1 MDIAIKKIF
10 AQILFWVYDFLDL
23 LGDIF
28 RVFAGLDPISVS
40 NEGSSSDM
48 TLLEAFMQHTI
59 ASRILFGLMLVG
71 IIIAMVCG
79 GVRTVKNVVKVKA
92 GGEPHSHSATIG
104 QTFYAILAT
113 VGCVFFVLMFVGFSN
128 TLLKCVDKVTSVDG
142 NTRLSA
148 TLFDLSV
155 EWTYTLD
162 YDNPVEDYV
171 IKMDEYGNPV
181 VKTDADGNIVYKTD
195 NAGNYVDKDN
205 QPLAPNAPESERVPV
220 YEMTYTYYYPY
231 SSELSSGYWEKENGV
246 YYTAEDVRFNHGVDY
261 VFGVHGRLW
270 GYEYDQYAY
279 TREPIVRLES
289 FNIFTAYLVAIVVLV
304 SIIITCLSLG
314 KRVYDIVVLI
324 FMMPLV
330 CGTIPLDD
338 GARFKAWRETLMSK
352 VLLVFGAVL
361 AMNVFFQATPIISMI
376 DFSAISSNGLVQN
389 IVKMFIYMCGA
400 LCVNTSQTLVARVLG
415 TSADE
420 SRELMQA
427 MAPVMSAVRFGHGA
441 VKMVG
446 NATRNGVNTLAGV
459 GINAATGNI
468 PGAIMTAV
476 NGVTG
481 GMVQGAGALASTV
494 GAAGRFVSS
503 GGVSKNSAT
512 VQSALSGRSIGNSSS
527 GQNIQPAAAPNM
539 GTASAAAL
547 SGQTGTLKS
556 SSGLKIGTLVSK
568 PYRDNTKRK

>member
-1 MDIAIKKIF
+1 MDIAVKKFF

-28 RVFAGLDPISVS
+28 RVLAGLDPISVS

-59 ASRILFGLMLVG
+59 VSKVLMGLMLVG

-79 GVRTVKNVVKVKA
+79 GVRTVKNIVSIKA
-92 GGEPHSHSATIG
+92 GAEPRSHSATIG

-113 VGCVFFVLMFVGFSN
+113 VGCVFFVLMFIGFSN
-128 TLLKCVDKVTSVDG
+128 MLLKCVDKVTSIDG
-142 NTRLSA
+142 NTSLSA

-155 EWTYTLD
+155 EWSYKLD
-162 YDNPVEDYV
+162 YDNPVDTYT
-171 IKMDEYGNPV
+171 IKTDEYGNPV
-181 VKTDADGNIVYKTD
+181 VKTDSD
-195 NAGNYVDKDN
+195 GNYVYVTDESGNYLDKYGN
-205 QPLAPNAPESERVPV
+205 KLPPNAPIEDRMPI
-220 YEMTYTYYYPY
+220 YEMEWTYYYPY
-231 SSELSSGYWEKENGV
+231 SSELSSGYYDGHNIG
-246 YYTAEDVRFNHGVDY
+246 DVDFKRGVDN

-270 GYEYDQYAY
+270 GFEYDQYAY
-279 TREPIVRLES
+279 TQEPIVRLES

-304 SIIITCLSLG
+304 SIILTCLSLG
-314 KRVYDIVVLI
+314 KRVYDIVVLL

-427 MAPVMSAVRFGHGA
+427 MAPVLGAVRFGRGVA
-441 VKMVG
+441 RMGG
-446 NATRNGVNTLAGV
+446 NFLRNGVNTAAGV

-476 NGVTG
+476 SGVTG
-481 GMVQGAGALASTV
+481 GMLQGAGALASTV

-503 GGVSKNSAT
+503 GGGSNNSAS
-512 VQSALSGRSIGNSSS
+512 VHSALSGKPVGSLS
-527 GQNIQPAAAPNM
+527 GQNIQR
-539 GTASAAAL
+539 TASANMGAASVDAL
-547 SGQTGTLKS
+547 SGQTKNLKS